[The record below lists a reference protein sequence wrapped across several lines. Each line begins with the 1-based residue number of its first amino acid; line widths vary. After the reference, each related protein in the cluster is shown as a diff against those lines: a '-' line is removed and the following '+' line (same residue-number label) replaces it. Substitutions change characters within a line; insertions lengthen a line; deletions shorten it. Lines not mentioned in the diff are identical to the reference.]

1 MQTEQYPSCR
11 FIYDFFLFINA
22 VIIISTC
29 EQICGIFV
37 FLFIFVFTDYNG
49 VLIMKNCVTVQD
61 QL

>member
-1 MQTEQYPSCR
+1 M
-11 FIYDFFLFINA
+11 IFLFINA
-22 VIIISTC
+22 VSISTC
-29 EQICGIFV
+29 EQICGILV